1 MATDSRPRPP
11 TLLGLVSLGLEMTVD
26 AAKAGDFAGARM
38 SLAHVREL
46 ATRPALGSLRPALK
60 LLAGV
65 LGGPEPREMDWRVAF
80 DAVWR
85 AVESMGTKPAV
96 ENPYHRPGNH

>member
-1 MATDSRPRPP
+1 
-11 TLLGLVSLGLEMTVD
+11 MTAD
-26 AAKAGDFAGARM
+26 AAKAGDLAGARM

-46 ATRPALGSLRPALK
+46 AKRPALGSLRPALK

-65 LGGPEPREMDWRVAF
+65 LAGPEPQEVDWRMAL

-85 AVESMGTKPAV
+85 AVESMGTKPTV